1 MRQDSTSVDT
11 VVLPPWASSAEE
23 FIAIHRRALES
34 EYVSSHLHLWI
45 DLIFGAKQQGPAAE
59 AAANV
64 FFYLTYEGRVD
75 LEAVSDPA
83 EREALQTQVACF
95 GQTPSQLMLT
105 PHPPRRAA

>member
-59 AAANV
+59 AAATPKPV
-64 FFYLTYEGRVD
+64 RTRPQ
-75 LEAVSDPA
+75 PA
-83 EREALQTQVACF
+83 
-95 GQTPSQLMLT
+95 
-105 PHPPRRAA
+105 PPTASR